1 AGTIYW
7 GVHAFPA
14 TDAKGQT
21 RHIKFKVVPHIAEVT
36 LSEDEAKARPA
47 DFLRGDLEQRL
58 ARGPVRFDVLAILG
72 QPDDQVLDTT
82 QR

>member
-1 AGTIYW
+1 DPEAFKAFGAANPEALNQAHFVGAKPLPGSWAGTIYW

-47 DFLRGDLEQRL
+47 DFLR
-58 ARGPVRFDVLAILG
+58 
-72 QPDDQVLDTT
+72 
-82 QR
+82 